1 MRYFS
6 SIKERIE
13 ATEAWIVEMNTDFGK
28 DDLEYSKNKAETD
41 LEQLEASWNILN
53 DMEKNGE
60 DETIRSS
67 ASDCKL
73 KLDEA
78 IQKLRDF
85 IRELSIAIEY
95 EEKQGFLV
103 HVSFSALTGFQIETQ
118 RSPSYWSTKS
128 DLIGLVRHHISTN
141 LKLLH
146 FFSFENIHIP
156 KVIRIFYIHFLHIL
170 QDSK

>member
-1 MRYFS
+1 MQYFS

-41 LEQLEASWNILN
+41 LEQLEASWTILN

-103 HVSFSALTGFQIETQ
+103 HVSHSMFTIVGFQMIDWPTLCFDMIG
-118 RSPSYWSTKS
+118 SYGLSVIIKLKST
-128 DLIGLVRHHISTN
+128 
-141 LKLLH
+141 
-146 FFSFENIHIP
+146 
-156 KVIRIFYIHFLHIL
+156 
-170 QDSK
+170 

>member
-1 MRYFS
+1 MQYFS

-41 LEQLEASWNILN
+41 LEQLEASWTILN

-78 IQKLRDF
+78 IQKLREF

-103 HVSFSALTGFQIETQ
+103 HVSHNWL
-118 RSPSYWSTKS
+118 
-128 DLIGLVRHHISTN
+128 
-141 LKLLH
+141 
-146 FFSFENIHIP
+146 
-156 KVIRIFYIHFLHIL
+156 
-170 QDSK
+170 

>member
-1 MRYFS
+1 MGKTDATSVDLS
-6 SIKERIE
+6 SINERIE

-41 LEQLEASWNILN
+41 
-53 DMEKNGE
+53 MEKNGE

-67 ASDCKL
+67 ASDCKS

-95 EEKQGFLV
+95 EEKQWFLV
-103 HVSFSALTGFQIETQ
+103 HWLQQCELSLSKEPCKIT
-118 RSPSYWSTKS
+118 
-128 DLIGLVRHHISTN
+128 VR
-141 LKLLH
+141 
-146 FFSFENIHIP
+146 
-156 KVIRIFYIHFLHIL
+156 
-170 QDSK
+170 D

>member
-1 MRYFS
+1 MQYFS

-41 LEQLEASWNILN
+41 LEQLEASWTILN

-103 HVSFSALTGFQIETQ
+103 HVSHSKFTIVSFQIEV
-118 RSPSYWSTKS
+118 SP
-128 DLIGLVRHHISTN
+128 LIGALYMKRNLIGQERHQSSIILETSQKLLVEMTCN
-141 LKLLH
+141 DLKL
-146 FFSFENIHIP
+146 
-156 KVIRIFYIHFLHIL
+156 V
-170 QDSK
+170 

>member
-1 MRYFS
+1 
-6 SIKERIE
+6 
-13 ATEAWIVEMNTDFGK
+13 MNTDFGK

-67 ASDCKL
+67 ASDCKS

-103 HVSFSALTGFQIETQ
+103 HVSFCIFVNFFMGFQTDANRWIITFGG
-118 RSPSYWSTKS
+118 RY
-128 DLIGLVRHHISTN
+128 RA
-141 LKLLH
+141 
-146 FFSFENIHIP
+146 SFELELDKMIAP
-156 KVIRIFYIHFLHIL
+156 
-170 QDSK
+170 S

>member
-1 MRYFS
+1 
-6 SIKERIE
+6 
-13 ATEAWIVEMNTDFGK
+13 MNTDFGK

-67 ASDCKL
+67 ASDCKS

-103 HVSFSALTGFQIETQ
+103 HVSFRKLLWVLKLMPTTEFNGAIE
-118 RSPSYWSTKS
+118 RAPSS
-128 DLIGLVRHHISTN
+128 IGLDGSA
-141 LKLLH
+141 
-146 FFSFENIHIP
+146 
-156 KVIRIFYIHFLHIL
+156 VIQAPI
-170 QDSK
+170 